1 MTGKENASLVCM
13 CSLTNSTS
21 CLNKYQ
27 RHCESAAL
35 ELYIFKD
42 KYNIIRIRHEM
53 NPENRTRDLKYQN
66 VEFTGRLG
74 KIRALIRDDTGS
86 ERRNSCTLEN
96 KAKQF
101 WQNVKAAK
109 FLQVLLF
116 CTPLYCPCE
125 YVSQLIM
132 NQRQTE
138 PKGLQHLDSRQ
149 FWIRAVA
156 VIFLQSWGSKNDT

>member
-1 MTGKENASLVCM
+1 MTGKENVSLVCM

-42 KYNIIRIRHEM
+42 KYNIIRIRHVT

-86 ERRNSCTLEN
+86 ERRNSCILEN

-125 YVSQLIM
+125 CFTAY
-132 NQRQTE
+132 TE
-138 PKGLQHLDSRQ
+138 STTNGTKGVTAFGLQVVLDPCCCSNI
-149 FWIRAVA
+149 FAV
-156 VIFLQSWGSKNDT
+156 LGQ